1 MLSVENLEAGY
12 GDVQVLWGVSLR
24 VEKGEIVALLGSNG
38 AGKTTTLK
46 TISGLLKPK
55 SGKIAFDGVEIT
67 GKPPHEVVRLG
78 ISLVPEG
85 RRLFPKMTVYENLRM
100 GAYLVSGDVSDRLET
115 VYSLFPILKER
126 RNQLAGTLSGGEQQM
141 LAIARGLMSSPRL
154 LMLDEPSL
162 GLAPKIVQEVL
173 RAVNQIRDEGVTVL
187 LVEQNV
193 QQALSIAD
201 RGYVIETGRI
211 VLEGTGRELLE
222 NEHVKTA
229 YLGL

>member
-1 MLSVENLEAGY
+1 MLSVEGLEAGY

-24 VEKGEIVALLGSNG
+24 VERGEVVALLGSNG
-38 AGKTTTLK
+38 AGKTTTLRA
-46 TISGLLKPK
+46 ISGLLRPT
-55 SGKIAFDGVEIT
+55 SGRITFDGVDIT
-67 GKPPHEVVRLG
+67 GKPAHEIVRLG
-78 ISLVPEG
+78 VSMVPEG

-100 GAYLVSGDVSDRLET
+100 GAYLVGGDVRDRLEM
-115 VYSLFPILKER
+115 VYSLFPILRER
-126 RNQLAGTLSGGEQQM
+126 RDQLAGTLSGGEQQM
-141 LAIARGLMSSPRL
+141 LAIGRGLMSSPRL

-173 RAVNQIRDEGVTVL
+173 RAVQQIREEGVTVL

-211 VLEGTGRELLE
+211 VLEGTGGELLE

>member
-46 TISGLLKPK
+46 AISGLLKPK

>member
-1 MLSVENLEAGY
+1 MLSVEGLEAGY

-24 VEKGEIVALLGSNG
+24 VERGEVVALLGSNG
-38 AGKTTTLK
+38 AGKTTTLRA
-46 TISGLLKPK
+46 ISGLLRPT
-55 SGKIAFDGVEIT
+55 SGRITFDGVDIT
-67 GKPPHEVVRLG
+67 GKPAHEIVRLG
-78 ISLVPEG
+78 VSMVPEG

-100 GAYLVSGDVSDRLET
+100 GAYLVGGDVRDRFEM
-115 VYSLFPILKER
+115 VYSLFPILRER
-126 RNQLAGTLSGGEQQM
+126 RDQLAGTLSGGEQQM
-141 LAIARGLMSSPRL
+141 LAIGRGLMSSPRL

-162 GLAPKIVQEVL
+162 GLAPKIVHEVL
-173 RAVNQIRDEGVTVL
+173 RAVQQIREEGVTVL

-211 VLEGTGRELLE
+211 VLEGTGGELLE